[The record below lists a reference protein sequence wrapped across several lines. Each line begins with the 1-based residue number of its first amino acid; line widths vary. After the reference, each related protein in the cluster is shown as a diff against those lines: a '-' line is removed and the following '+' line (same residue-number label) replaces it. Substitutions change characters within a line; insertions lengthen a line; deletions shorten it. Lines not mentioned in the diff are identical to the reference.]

1 MNDTIIKPE
10 EVFDSLLGGFEV
22 IMIQKNKINK
32 YGISSIRLS
41 EQRYDA
47 IEAIVSQGDD
57 PNRIF
62 VKTEK
67 YEEEVDEDANK

>member
-1 MNDTIIKPE
+1 MNDAIIKPE
-10 EVFDSLLGGFEV
+10 EIFDSLLGGFEV

-32 YGISSIRLS
+32 YGISGARLS
-41 EQRYDA
+41 EQRYDS

-67 YEEEVDEDANK
+67 YEEEVDKDENK